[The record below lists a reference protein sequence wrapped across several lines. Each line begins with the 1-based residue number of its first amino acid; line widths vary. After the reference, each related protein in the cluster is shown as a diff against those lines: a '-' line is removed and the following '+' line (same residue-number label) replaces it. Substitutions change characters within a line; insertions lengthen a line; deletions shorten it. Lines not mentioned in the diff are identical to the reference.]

1 MLRKTLLMIA
11 SLTFVFAFAMAQG
24 FIVSPTEGNGPD
36 AYAKGLD
43 SAAVTQTVILR
54 VPQVTALHLDVTE
67 LLFDMTPLD
76 GADWP
81 NPVFDFGGTMVCVYG
96 PQETDR
102 LVGGGF
108 FGQQQVLPL
117 GTYYGVGPGWPDI
130 EILNFV
136 SNDPLLPVTS
146 YPPIQFDSDGEL
158 IPGSKDHFVCYR
170 TFILQKFSNGAQW
183 QLTVA
188 RTDAGGPGTLQHIY
202 IQDNPCDTFGA
213 GTGFYE
219 LHVGEPLRLV
229 PTGLGTGP
237 TGYRSAS
244 DPELC
249 GFKSW
254 LDDLVVVAVK
264 VNADQNGDNAAT
276 LQYTLTTDAWW

>member
-1 MLRKTLLMIA
+1 MLRKSLLMIA
-11 SLTFVFAFAMAQG
+11 CLALAFALAVAQSLV
-24 FIVSPTEGNGPD
+24 VSPTTGEGQAD
-36 AYAKGLD
+36 AYDKGVEV
-43 SAAVTQTVILR
+43 AVVNQTVILR

-67 LLFDMTPLD
+67 LVFDMTPLD
-76 GADWP
+76 GTDWP
-81 NPVFDFGGTMVCVYG
+81 EAEFNFEGMMVCVYG
-96 PQETDR
+96 PSQEDV

-117 GTYYGVGPGWPDI
+117 GTYYGVAPGWPDI

-136 SNDPLLPVTS
+136 NNDPLLPVTS
-146 YPPIQFDSDGEL
+146 YPPIQFDADGEL
-158 IPGSKDHFVCYR
+158 VPGSKDHFVCYR
-170 TFILQKFSNGAQW
+170 TFILQKFSNGSQW
-183 QLTVA
+183 QLTVE
-188 RTDAGGPGTLQHIY
+188 RTDSDGTLQHIY

-219 LHVGEPLRLV
+219 LLDQPLKLV
-229 PTGLGTGP
+229 PPRLGTGP
-237 TGYRSAS
+237 TGYRSAQ
-244 DPELC
+244 DPENC

-264 VNADQNGDNAAT
+264 VNADQSGDNAAT